1 MVATRAAKV
10 DPPTGARASARTL
23 LVSDVMTT
31 RVHSCGAG
39 DTLEQAARI
48 MLEHAC
54 GAVPVLDGPGHVIAM
69 VTDRDICLTALA
81 CNKLLSEISVMTA
94 ASRRMHAI
102 RTFDTLDVA
111 HELMCKHHV
120 RRLPV
125 VDGDGNLIG
134 IVSVIDIVRAARSCG
149 EPGLGDA

>member
-1 MVATRAAKV
+1 MVTTRAAKV
-10 DPPTGARASARTL
+10 DPPTGARASARNL
-23 LVSDVMTT
+23 SVSDVMTT
-31 RVHSCGAG
+31 HVRTCSVD
-39 DTLEQAARI
+39 DTLEHAARI
-48 MLEHAC
+48 MSEHAC
-54 GAVPVLDGPGHVIAM
+54 GAVPVLDPRGRIIAM

-81 CNKLLSEISVMTA
+81 CKKLLSEISVMTA

-102 RTFDTLDVA
+102 RTFDTLEVA

-134 IVSVIDIVRAARSCG
+134 IVSVIDLVRAARSCG